1 MGLGG
6 AEATPG
12 AEGQLI
18 GLLRLLHGQRCF
30 LAPGENRGQ
39 RAAEAWE
46 QGPASWASTHLGLGA
61 RVLPGCGGAHGGL
74 RLPLKCNANPQLQA
88 AGYAFATA
96 SGRAA
101 QTGAGP
107 RGLAASPGALVNGTA
122 GGAAA
127 ELARGA
133 RSSGTYAGLAAS
145 RPEAGGELLCV
156 YTGTGS
162 GPEFAPEEWGGGAPE
177 KGSAAG

>member
-6 AEATPG
+6 AEATPD

-46 QGPASWASTHLGLGA
+46 QGPASWTSTHLGLGVRA
-61 RVLPGCGGAHGGL
+61 LPGCGGEGGEL
-74 RLPLKCNANPQLQA
+74 RLALEPPRAPQLPA
-88 AGYAFATA
+88 GGYAFTTA
-96 SGRAA
+96 DGQRAH
-101 QTGAGP
+101 TGAGP
-107 RGLAASPGALVNGTA
+107 RDLAASPGALVNGTA
-122 GGAAA
+122 GGATA
-127 ELARGA
+127 ELTRGA
-133 RSSGTYAGLAAS
+133 RSSGTYVGLAAS

-156 YTGTGS
+156 YTGTDS
-162 GPEFAPEEWGGGAPE
+162 DPEFAPEEWGGGAPE
-177 KGSAAG
+177 KGSAAD